1 MASST
6 NPSLK
11 SNSGQVLEA
20 EETTHSISTV
30 THDSTAKNGSDNNGN
45 RRGTKN
51 KHGRSRNQKKKVL
64 CNPLQG
70 AKFRVSIRKTSKNK
84 DSAAPPQSH
93 HDVPVLETEE
103 AITTRACST
112 DSDAYDQLKQ
122 SSIFR
127 DFRAIFEG
135 LDLQRK
141 NCLLSFAVF
150 PENAVV
156 QKRLL
161 VYWWIGEGLLD
172 PPPSSS
178 TNTTGEKT
186 VEKIATEVLQDFMA
200 KRFIVPVNRK
210 RKTVVNR
217 FKMDPILR
225 SLVILLA
232 RESKFFDYDSS
243 GELTCKYSGS
253 ERACLI
259 DSEKLESENQEK
271 IKTLFNV
278 SRRFLDFTFDWF
290 PKMRN
295 VQVLCLGMWWS
306 SGEDHHHIEVK
317 NTEFLKGLKSMESLR
332 LLSFHGISGI
342 QGLPVS
348 ISKLRNLRILD
359 LKACYNLEI
368 LPKEI
373 KSLKMLTHLD
383 ISECYLLDHMPK
395 ELASL
400 SDLQVLKGFVVTDII
415 SHGNYCSL
423 ADLAGLKKLRKLSIN
438 VNSETFS
445 IEELLTTL
453 SKFEELEKL
462 KIAWGGGSKAKEST
476 GPGKTM
482 VRQKSL
488 LEKVVRKQKT
498 KVDRA
503 MEIKKL
509 QKLDLQCFPLKKL
522 PDWLI
527 PENLK
532 NLKKLYIRGG
542 GLNSLSN
549 KIQEGEIIKWDV
561 EVLHLKYLSELK
573 INWSELKAMF
583 PKLSYLEKFKCP
595 KVTFC
600 PCDGSGVWLESS
612 SN

>member
-6 NPSLK
+6 NPSVK

-20 EETTHSISTV
+20 EETTDSISTV
-30 THDSTAKNGSDNNGN
+30 AHGNTAKNGY

-51 KHGRSRNQKKKVL
+51 KNGRSRNQKKKVL

-70 AKFRVSIRKTSKNK
+70 VKFMVSIRNTSKKK
-84 DSAAPPQSH
+84 DSTAPQSH
-93 HDVPVLETEE
+93 HDVPVLLETEE
-103 AITTRACST
+103 AITRACST
-112 DSDAYDQLKQ
+112 DSDAYK

-127 DFRAIFEG
+127 DFRAIIEG

-141 NCLLSFAVF
+141 NCLLTFAVF
-150 PENAVV
+150 PENIVV
-156 QKRLL
+156 KKRLL

-172 PPPSSS
+172 PPP
-178 TNTTGEKT
+178 NTSIITGEMT
-186 VEKIATEVLQDFMA
+186 VEKIATEILQDFMA
-200 KRFIVPVNRK
+200 KRFIIPVNTK

-217 FKMDPILR
+217 FKMDPNLR

-232 RESKFFDYDSS
+232 REGKFFDYDSS

-253 ERACLI
+253 EKACLI
-259 DSEKLESENQEK
+259 NTEKLESENQDK

-278 SRRFLDFTFDWF
+278 NQRFLDFTFDWF
-290 PKMRN
+290 SKMKN
-295 VQVLCLGMWWS
+295 VRVLCLGMWWS
-306 SGEDHHHIEVK
+306 SGESHHHIEVK

-342 QGLPVS
+342 QGLPGS

-359 LKACYNLEI
+359 LKACYNLES

-400 SDLQVLKGFVVTDII
+400 FDLQVLKGFVITDII
-415 SHGNYCSL
+415 SHGNCCSL
-423 ADLAGLKKLRKLSIN
+423 ADLSGLKKLRKLSIN
-438 VNSETFS
+438 VNSETFP

-476 GPGKTM
+476 GAGKKM
-482 VRQKSL
+482 VRQKCL
-488 LEKVVRKQKT
+488 FEKVVKKQKS
-498 KVDRA
+498 KVDGA
-503 MEIKKL
+503 KEIKKL
-509 QKLDLQCFPLKKL
+509 QKLDLQCFPQKTL

-527 PENLK
+527 PENVK
-532 NLKKLYIRGG
+532 KLKKLCIRGG
-542 GLNSLSN
+542 GLNSLS
-549 KIQEGEIIKWDV
+549 KKMQEGEIIKWDV

-600 PCDGSGVWLESS
+600 PCDGSGIWLESS
-612 SN
+612 TN